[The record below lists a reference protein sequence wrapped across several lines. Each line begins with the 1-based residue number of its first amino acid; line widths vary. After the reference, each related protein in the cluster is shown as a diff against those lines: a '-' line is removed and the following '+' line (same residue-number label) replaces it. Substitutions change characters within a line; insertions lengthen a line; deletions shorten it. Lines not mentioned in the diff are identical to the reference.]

1 MKDEAWLK
9 RIKDNLQ
16 DYSEPLPK
24 GGWERL
30 ESELPRRKVIPLRR
44 WIMAAA
50 MLAGMAFLGL
60 RLANR
65 GSADLPS
72 SMLPSNTTPLTA
84 DVLPVPPSPEP
95 SLPAPLSVSRPT
107 GISVLPPGK
116 ELKPDV
122 SLEIEPK
129 TAQTKE
135 EKRKPEEKKKEG
147 KGEKEEKGKKKATA
161 LPDNTN
167 QLLLAMADK
176 NRARSKG
183 WSVGLSVGNTG
194 SLSNGAG
201 SEGNR
206 YFQQNAPEFGN
217 LSLDLSATSDGVLTI
232 PKEQELIFQNGL
244 PYLQSRSRRV
254 ASVDHKQPVSAGF
267 SVRKNLPK
275 GFSIETGLVYTFLS
289 SDLFYE
295 GEVEKTSQKLH
306 YLGIPL
312 RANWN
317 FIDRKRF
324 TLYVSAGGTVEKCI
338 YGKIGK
344 ETVTVD
350 PLQWSVMAAVGAQY
364 NLGPRIGIY
373 VEPGISY
380 FFDDGSEVRTIRKD
394 TPCNFT
400 LQAGLRL
407 SY

>member
-1 MKDEAWLK
+1 
-9 RIKDNLQ
+9 
-16 DYSEPLPK
+16 
-24 GGWERL
+24 
-30 ESELPRRKVIPLRR
+30 
-44 WIMAAA
+44 

-107 GISVLPPGK
+107 GISVLPPAK

-135 EKRKPEEKKKEG
+135 EKGKPEEKKKERKG
-147 KGEKEEKGKKKATA
+147 KKEEKGKKKATA

-176 NRARSKG
+176 NRARAKG

-194 SLSNGAG
+194 SFSNGAG

-254 ASVDHKQPVSAGF
+254 ASVDHKQPVSAGL

-324 TLYVSAGGTVEKCI
+324 TLYVSAGGTAEKCI
-338 YGKIGK
+338 YGKIGE

>member
-107 GISVLPPGK
+107 GISVLPPVK

-135 EKRKPEEKKKEG
+135 EKGKPEEKKKERKG
-147 KGEKEEKGKKKATA
+147 KKEEKGKKKATA

-176 NRARSKG
+176 NRAR
-183 WSVGLSVGNTG
+183 
-194 SLSNGAG
+194 
-201 SEGNR
+201 
-206 YFQQNAPEFGN
+206 
-217 LSLDLSATSDGVLTI
+217 
-232 PKEQELIFQNGL
+232 
-244 PYLQSRSRRV
+244 
-254 ASVDHKQPVSAGF
+254 
-267 SVRKNLPK
+267 PK
-275 GFSIETGLVYTFLS
+275 G
-289 SDLFYE
+289 
-295 GEVEKTSQKLH
+295 
-306 YLGIPL
+306 
-312 RANWN
+312 
-317 FIDRKRF
+317 
-324 TLYVSAGGTVEKCI
+324 
-338 YGKIGK
+338 
-344 ETVTVD
+344 
-350 PLQWSVMAAVGAQY
+350 
-364 NLGPRIGIY
+364 
-373 VEPGISY
+373 
-380 FFDDGSEVRTIRKD
+380 
-394 TPCNFT
+394 
-400 LQAGLRL
+400 
-407 SY
+407 